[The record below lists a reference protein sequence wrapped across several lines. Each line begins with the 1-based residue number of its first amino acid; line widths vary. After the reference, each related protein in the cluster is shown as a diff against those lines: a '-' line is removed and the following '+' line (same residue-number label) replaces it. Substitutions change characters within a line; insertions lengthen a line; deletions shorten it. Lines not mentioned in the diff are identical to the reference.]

1 MFDLKKTQTFLYDI
15 STTAA
20 GKAHMLADGPTAA
33 DSDKYGE
40 QAALIAK
47 GEREQ
52 SFPKD
57 ALLVGLRA
65 EVEKGQ
71 ATRDED
77 KRRILNT
84 IAGET
89 ADLDAPYPIGHASF
103 AELDAQL
110 RALVAVAAWPQAAT
124 VDGLVQELGLP
135 ALLAADHTRTSLAL
149 SLYECKFAN
158 EVEIATGLSGLTSL
172 THLDLNLGDRILVIY
187 SSKRV
192 RSSRS

>member
-1 MFDLKKTQTFLYDI
+1 
-15 STTAA
+15 
-20 GKAHMLADGPTAA
+20 MLADGLTVA
-33 DSDKYGE
+33 DSRKHGE
-40 QAALIAK
+40 TLALVVK
-47 GEREQ
+47 GMRES

-77 KRRILNT
+77 KRWILNT

-89 ADLDAPYPIGHASF
+89 ADLDAPYPILHASS

-149 SLYECKFAN
+149 SLSGCQFAN

-172 THLDLNLGDRILVIY
+172 THLDLNLRDRILSNIQQ
-187 SSKRV
+187 
-192 RSSRS
+192 